1 VEKLAKFDT
10 LSKFTADMEEA
21 LEEFQESLRP
31 MSELMRELHTE
42 LRVRRSEEHSLQ
54 NKLAKRRRMLSDD
67 DFSDPDE
74 RRNPV
79 KTEVREG
86 QQEAEE
92 PDTVMIEKW
101 QEGTS
106 SRVPPKE
113 QPPNPEEPH
122 TAKEVLAEEG
132 KEEGEL

>member
-10 LSKFTADMEEA
+10 ADTEEA

-31 MSELMRELHTE
+31 MNKLIRGPG
-42 LRVRRSEEHSLQ
+42 VRRSEEHSLQ
-54 NKLAKRRRMLSDD
+54 NKLAKRRRMVSDE

-92 PDTVMIEKW
+92 PDTVIIEKV

-106 SRVPPKE
+106 SKVPPKE

-122 TAKEVLAEEG
+122 ATKEVLAEEG